1 MPVIPKDKP
10 LYSIG
15 TVAEI
20 FGITPR
26 CLRLYEDGG
35 LICPARVA
43 ANRRLYSQN
52 DLDSL
57 EYIHYLIKI
66 RGVTLRGVKVILEI
80 LDALPQAKQAAVYA
94 EARDEM
100 ASLDKETTELAREA
114 SQEAIQQILED
125 SREPSSGSSHV

>member
-26 CLRLYEDGG
+26 CLRLYEDKG

-52 DLDSL
+52 DLDRL

-66 RGVTLRGVKVILEI
+66 RRVTLRGVKVILEI
-80 LDALPQAKQAAVYA
+80 LEGLPQAKQTAVYA
-94 EARDEM
+94 QARDEM
-100 ASLDKETTELAREA
+100 ACLDKGTTDLAREA
-114 SQEAIQQILED
+114 SQEAIQQILQE
-125 SREPSSGSSHV
+125 

>member
-26 CLRLYEDGG
+26 CLRLYEDKD
-35 LICPARVA
+35 LIRPARVA

-52 DLDSL
+52 DLDKL

-80 LDALPQAKQAAVYA
+80 LEGLPQAEQAAVYA
-94 EARDEM
+94 RARDEM
-100 ASLDKETTELAREA
+100 ASLNKGSTELAREA

-125 SREPSSGSSHV
+125 SRE

>member
-26 CLRLYEDGG
+26 CLRLYEDRG
-35 LICPARVA
+35 LISPARVA
-43 ANRRLYSQN
+43 ASRRLYSQN
-52 DLDSL
+52 DLDRL

-80 LDALPQAKQAAVYA
+80 LDALPQADREAVYGR
-94 EARDEM
+94 ARDET
-100 ASLDKETTELAREA
+100 ASLDKGTTELAQEA

-125 SREPSSGSSHV
+125 SGEPSSGSSAV